1 MVDRVLR
8 VKAKVEQVKGAF
20 VDQRPQNMAEAVAF
34 LRSISKSQRGPVP
47 DAFVDAVAQYQG
59 AHDEDIDD
67 IVFGA
72 CDDIR
77 SVLAHTNSVKVS
89 ENGVVVEASLPK
101 EDRVRIVDAVQRR
114 AGELRRR
121 LRERRKASE
130 AAEEQS
136 EGSESAGEDGEGR
149 RGVMARIRARRAA
162 RGQQR
167 AEESKEN
174 ADDQ

>member
-34 LRSISKSQRGPVP
+34 LRSISKSQQGPVP

-59 AHDEDIDD
+59 AHDEDIDN

-89 ENGVVVEASLPK
+89 ENGAVVEASLPK

-114 AGELRRR
+114 ARELRRR
-121 LRERRKASE
+121 LRERRKESE

-136 EGSESAGEDGEGR
+136 EGSSASAGEDGEER

-162 RGQQR
+162 RRQQR
-167 AEESKEN
+167 AEEESS
-174 ADDQ
+174 DDQ